1 MDFLEINGNNLL
13 FSLCLGVIPVLVWL
27 WFWLREDLRPEPRFV
42 LLLTF
47 FMGMIAVGLAFV
59 FENGIFIIGEKL
71 NVEKTAIGFSI
82 ILFFWALIEEILKYL
97 AAKHAALKRPCFDE
111 PIDAII
117 YMITSALGFAALENF
132 FFLLNVFETNGIL
145 TGFITGNLR
154 FLGATLLHTAT
165 SAIIGA
171 SIAFSFFHK
180 ENRRRNAIGGIIIA
194 TVLHFI
200 FNYFIMKVEGVDIL
214 KIFIPLWIAI
224 IAIIFIF
231 EKVKRIKK
239 INYYV

>member
-27 WFWLREDLRPEPRFV
+27 WFWLKEDINPEPRSA
-42 LLLTF
+42 LLLAF
-47 FMGMIAVGLAFV
+47 FMGMATVGMAFIL
-59 FENGIFIIGEKL
+59 ENAIFIIGEKL
-71 NVEKTAIGFSI
+71 NIEKTALGFTI
-82 ILFFWALIEEILKYL
+82 ILFFWALIEEILKYM
-97 AAKHAALKRPCFDE
+97 AAKHAALKKPCFDE

-117 YMITSALGFAALENF
+117 YMITAALGFAALENF
-132 FFLLNVFETNGIL
+132 FFLLNIFEADGIL

-165 SAIIGA
+165 SAIVGA

-180 ENRRRNAIGGIIIA
+180 ENRQRNIMGGIALAAI
-194 TVLHFI
+194 LHFI
-200 FNYFIMKVEGVDIL
+200 FNYFIMKIEGVDIL
-214 KIFIPLWIAI
+214 KVFIPLWVAI
-224 IAIIFIF
+224 IVIIFIF

-239 INYYV
+239 

>member
-1 MDFLEINGNNLL
+1 MGFLETNGNNLL
-13 FSLCLGVIPVLVWL
+13 FSVGLGVIPVFVWL
-27 WFWLREDLRPEPRFV
+27 WFWLKEDLRPEPKFI

-59 FENGIFIIGEKL
+59 FENGILIIGQALEI
-71 NVEKTAIGFSI
+71 EKTAIGFGI

-117 YMITSALGFAALENF
+117 YMITAALGFAALENF
-132 FFLLNVFETNGIL
+132 FFLLNVFEADGIL

-165 SAIIGA
+165 SAIVGA

-180 ENRRRNAIGGIIIA
+180 ENRKRNVIGGIAIA
-194 TVLHFI
+194 TILHFI
-200 FNYFIMKVEGVDIL
+200 FNCFIINIEGTNIL
-214 KIFIPLWIAI
+214 KVFIPLWIAI
-224 IAIIFIF
+224 IVIIFIF

-239 INYYV
+239 

>member
-1 MDFLEINGNNLL
+1 MDFLEINGNNFL
-13 FSLCLGVIPVLVWL
+13 FSLGLGVIPVLMWL
-27 WFWLREDLRPEPRFV
+27 WFWLKEDARPEPKSV

-47 FMGMIAVGLAFV
+47 FMGMTAVGLAFI
-59 FENGIFIIGEKL
+59 FENGILIIGQSL
-71 NVEKTAIGFSI
+71 GIEKTAVGFGA
-82 ILFFWALIEEILKYL
+82 ILFFWALVEEILKYL
-97 AAKHAALKRPCFDE
+97 AAKRAALKRPSFDE

-117 YMITSALGFAALENF
+117 YMITAALGFAALENF
-132 FFLLNVFETNGIL
+132 FFLLNVFETNGVL

-165 SAIIGA
+165 SAIVGA

-180 ENRRRNAIGGIIIA
+180 ENRRRNVIGGIIIA
-194 TVLHFI
+194 TILHFI
-200 FNYFIMKVEGVDIL
+200 FNYFIMKIEGVDIL

-239 INYYV
+239 